1 MTARVDFFHGARKCA
16 PIALSAVPFGAAV
29 GLAAADVGLSPVEAS
44 LMSIIVFAGAAQL
57 AVLELAKTGAPAAVM
72 VLVAVTINLRFAMYS
87 AALAG
92 WMNAVPSSS
101 DPPVGRHDERAD
113 PSPSRRPPSRPV
125 RALLSYLLTDQAFA
139 VTSMEDDDSDAPLN
153 RLAFYFGAALTLWV
167 AWQIGTV
174 VGVLVGVRVPENLGI
189 EFVAPLA
196 FVALGASAIRN
207 RVDGISAACS
217 VATYIA
223 IQSLPH
229 GLALIPAAGVG
240 LACRALLGRIGA
252 RS

>member
-1 MTARVDFFHGARKCA
+1 
-16 PIALSAVPFGAAV
+16 
-29 GLAAADVGLSPVEAS
+29 
-44 LMSIIVFAGAAQL
+44 MSIVVFAGASQL

-92 WMNAVPSSS
+92 WMSPLSSS
-101 DPPVGRHDERAD
+101 TPDGEVAPAPN
-113 PSPSRRPPSRPV
+113 RPAPSRPV

-139 VTSMEDDDSDAPLN
+139 VTSMEDDVKEGVPLN
-153 RLAFYFGAALTLWV
+153 RLAFYFGASVTLWI
-167 AWQIGTV
+167 AWQTGTLA
-174 VGVLVGVRVPENLGI
+174 GALVGVRVPENLGI

-207 RVDGISAACS
+207 RVDGISAVSS
-217 VATYIA
+217 VATYVA
-223 IQSLPH
+223 VQNLPH

-240 LACRALLGRIGA
+240 LACRYLLGRIGA
-252 RS
+252 RT